1 VPTLCERRRPVL
13 RCLVVLIGLALVHT
27 GFAQGPTLRDLFQKG
42 KNEFKQANYRAS
54 LATFQA
60 LERASL
66 QPENEA
72 SREELR
78 PIVAFY
84 SGANLAALGE
94 ADAARKE
101 FDLYLTIFPA
111 ARLDPA
117 AYPTAVVELFRSV
130 QAARQKLHPE
140 SPAGV
145 GRGSGDGGIAA
156 AYARFSFT
164 SNRKPAELDE
174 TWTAGPVRF
183 LMSQAEKIT
192 WQRTSGPV
200 ERAEFVTNFWRTR
213 DPNPL
218 TPENELQE
226 EFEKRVAFADTRFTD
241 GEKSGSET
249 DRGMV
254 FVLLGP
260 PNYAGQTP
268 LKTEEDPL
276 QSARAAPVRETSV
289 NPDRTTT
296 TQYVPRNPLS
306 AQRLEGTRE
315 VWHYKRDRLPNAVR
329 FAEVDFEFISKEGY
343 GNGVLQRDQR
353 VLAALDEAVRALSAH
368 R

>member
-1 VPTLCERRRPVL
+1 VL
-13 RCLVVLIGLALVHT
+13 E
-27 GFAQGPTLRDLFQKG
+27 Q
-42 KNEFKQANYRAS
+42 
-54 LATFQA
+54 
-60 LERASL
+60 ASL

-78 PIVAFY
+78 PIIAFY
-84 SGANLAALGE
+84 RGANLAALGE

-101 FDLYLTIFPA
+101 FELYLTIYPA

-117 AYPTAVVELFRSV
+117 TYPTAVVELFRKV

-140 SPAGV
+140 SQAGV
-145 GRGSGDGGIAA
+145 SHGGGDGGIAA
-156 AYARFSFT
+156 AYARFPFT
-164 SNRKPAELDE
+164 SNRKPTAIDE
-174 TWTAGPVRF
+174 RWAAGPIRF
-183 LMSQAEKIT
+183 LLTRSEKIT
-192 WQRTSGPV
+192 WERISEPV
-200 ERAEFVTNFWRTR
+200 ERAEFVTSFWQTR
-213 DPNPL
+213 DPNPV

-226 EFEKRVAFADTRFTD
+226 EFEKRVAFADARFTE

-276 QSARAAPVRETSV
+276 QSARAAPIRETSV

-306 AQRLEGTRE
+306 AQRLEGVRE

-343 GNGVLQRDQR
+343 GNAVLQRDQR
-353 VLAALDEAVRALSAH
+353 VLAALDETVRALSAH

>member
-1 VPTLCERRRPVL
+1 
-13 RCLVVLIGLALVHT
+13 LVGLTLVHT
-27 GFAQGPTLRDLFQKG
+27 AFAQGPRLGDLFQKG

-60 LERASL
+60 LEQASL

-78 PIVAFY
+78 PIIAFY
-84 SGANLAALGE
+84 RGANLAALGE
-94 ADAARKE
+94 AGAARKE
-101 FDLYLTIFPA
+101 FELYLTAFPA

-117 AYPTAVVELFRSV
+117 TYPTAVVELFRSV

-140 SPAGV
+140 SQAGV
-145 GRGSGDGGIAA
+145 SRGSRDGGLAA

-164 SNRKPAELDE
+164 PSRKPAELDE
-174 TWTAGPVRF
+174 RWTAGPVRF
-183 LMSQAEKIT
+183 LMSQAEKIA
-192 WQRTSGPV
+192 WERTSGPI

-226 EFEKRVAFADTRFTD
+226 EFEKRVAFADSRFTD

-260 PNYAGQTP
+260 PSYVGQTP

-276 QSARAAPVRETSV
+276 QFARAAPIRETSI
-289 NPDRTTT
+289 NPDGTTT
-296 TQYVPRNPLS
+296 IRYVPRNPLS
-306 AQRLEGTRE
+306 AQRLEGARE
-315 VWHYKRDRLPNAVR
+315 VWHYRRDRLPRAVR

-343 GNGVLQRDQR
+343 GNAVLQRDQR
-353 VLAALDEAVRALSAH
+353 VLAALDETVRALSAH